1 MKITYW
7 SDYACPYCYIGE
19 ERLKKAIEE
28 SGIREDV
35 ELEMKAFQLD
45 PSAGIHAAGDTQTR
59 FAHKYGISMEEAGRT
74 IEQISQMGRD
84 EGIDFRYATTLFTNT
99 MDAHRITKLAMDRLE
114 AADAQK
120 LIDRLFA
127 AYFTENRELAD
138 RELLERIGKDCG
150 LQEEE
155 IREVLDSDR
164 YREDVL
170 LDEREAARYGIH
182 AVPFFVIGR
191 YGISGAQ
198 SREGMKAAIARTMH
212 RNACWKAGSVWI
224 MTARNSGSATWKI
237 RIMNRR
243 STKKKSLPD
252 VPVPGSMSVTSTI
265 MPSGMKER
273 AWLPMPTSICIMPNR
288 ATSFW

>member
-19 ERLKKAIEE
+19 ARLKKAIEE

-45 PSAGIHAAGDTQTR
+45 PSAGVHAAGDTQTR

-74 IEQISQMGRD
+74 IEQISQMGRE

-99 MDAHRITKLAMDRLE
+99 MDAHRITKLAMDRLD
-114 AADAQK
+114 AAGAQN

-127 AYFTENRELAD
+127 AYFTENKELAD
-138 RELLERIGKDCG
+138 RELLVSIGKDCG
-150 LQEEE
+150 LQEED

-170 LDEREAARYGIH
+170 LDEREAALYGIH
-182 AVPFFVIGR
+182 AVPFFVIGK

-198 SREGMKAAIARTMH
+198 TVEGMKAAITKTLEEQEAE
-212 RNACWKAGSVWI
+212 KLQAGSG
-224 MTARNSGSATWKI
+224 MTCGPEGC
-237 RIMNRR
+237 RIGD
-243 STKKKSLPD
+243 TK
-252 VPVPGSMSVTSTI
+252 
-265 MPSGMKER
+265 
-273 AWLPMPTSICIMPNR
+273 
-288 ATSFW
+288 

>member
-7 SDYACPYCYIGE
+7 SDYAC
-19 ERLKKAIEE
+19 
-28 SGIREDV
+28 DV

-198 SREGMKAAIARTMH
+198 SRESGDITSGF
-212 RNACWKAGSVWI
+212 RNDLWSGRLQDWI
-224 MTARNSGSATWKI
+224 NLHGQPI
-237 RIMNRR
+237 YH
-243 STKKKSLPD
+243 L
-252 VPVPGSMSVTSTI
+252 
-265 MPSGMKER
+265 
-273 AWLPMPTSICIMPNR
+273 LLCIKPLE
-288 ATSFW
+288 